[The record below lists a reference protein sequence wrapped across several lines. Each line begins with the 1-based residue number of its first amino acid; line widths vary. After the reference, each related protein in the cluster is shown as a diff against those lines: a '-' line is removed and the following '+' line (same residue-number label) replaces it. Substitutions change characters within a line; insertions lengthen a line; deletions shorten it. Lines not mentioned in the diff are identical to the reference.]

1 MKSNL
6 KSRNKIISSNIE
18 NVTAASNQLVMQI
31 IQANSKNISLAI
43 EKNKIVIDGIRE
55 KIIEKNMDPKITDSV
70 YKSLVNSVLLAE
82 EMIDAAID
90 DHNIKIKLITESY
103 LKLIDSFDQQIFGE
117 ENESMNMFNL
127 FTQHFETAVEM
138 ANETLKNQVNQY
150 NKQANFALNFNWNFS
165 ENINNQLDFLHEFK
179 NNTIFNNINNWVS
192 EWNKQ
197 TILEKV
203 EYN

>member
-1 MKSNL
+1 MKFNL
-6 KSRNKIISSNIE
+6 KSRNKLISSNIE
-18 NVTAASNQLVMQI
+18 TITEASKQLVMQI
-31 IQANSKNISLAI
+31 IQANSKNISLSI
-43 EKNKIVIDGIRE
+43 EKNKLVIDGIRD
-55 KIIEKNMDPKITDSV
+55 KVIEKNMDPKITDSV

-90 DHNIKIKLITESY
+90 DHNSNIKLITESY
-103 LKLIDSFDQQIFGE
+103 LRLIESFDQQIFGD

-127 FTQHFETAVEM
+127 YTQHFETSVQM
-138 ANETLKNQVNQY
+138 ANNALKNQVNQY
-150 NKQANFALNFNWNFS
+150 NKHANFALNFNRNFS